1 LPDGCS
7 LPTLPLAGE
16 GGGKKKEKLG
26 MMSNGGDVTAHTY
39 KEGEDEEEGITAG
52 RRREEDI
59 Q

>member
-1 LPDGCS
+1 M
-7 LPTLPLAGE
+7 LPTDSASSWRR
-16 GGGKKKEKLG
+16 GGKKKGKLG
-26 MMSNGGDVTAHTY
+26 MISNGGDVTAHTY